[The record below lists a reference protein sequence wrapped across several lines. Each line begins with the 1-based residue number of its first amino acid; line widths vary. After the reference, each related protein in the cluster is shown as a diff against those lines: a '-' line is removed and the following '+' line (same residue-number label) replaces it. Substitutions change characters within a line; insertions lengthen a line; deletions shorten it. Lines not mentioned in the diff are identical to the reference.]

1 MRVIF
6 VYTDSNAPSCVSASG
21 IVKVE
26 EATVNNQAAIQVT
39 NTGGNVTTFYKSQ
52 GQLALLWE

>member
-21 IVKVE
+21 IVKIE
-26 EATVNNQAAIQVT
+26 ETTVNNAAAIQVT

>member
-21 IVKVE
+21 IVKIE
-26 EATVNNQAAIQVT
+26 ETTVNNAAVIQVT
-39 NTGGNVTTFYKSQ
+39 NKGGNVTTFNKSQ

>member
-21 IVKVE
+21 IVKIE

>member
-1 MRVIF
+1 MRVVF
-6 VYTDSNAPSCVSASG
+6 VYTDNNAPSCVSASG
-21 IVKVE
+21 IVKIE

>member
-1 MRVIF
+1 MKVVF

-21 IVKVE
+21 IVKIE
-26 EATVNNQAAIQVT
+26 EATVNNAAAIQVT
-39 NTGGNVTTFYKSQ
+39 NSGGNVTTFYKSQ

>member
-21 IVKVE
+21 IVKIE

-39 NTGGNVTTFYKSQ
+39 NAGGNVTTFYKSR

>member
-1 MRVIF
+1 MRVVF

-21 IVKVE
+21 IVKIE
-26 EATVNNQAAIQVT
+26 ETTVNNAAVIQVT
-39 NTGGNVTTFYKSQ
+39 NTGGNVTTFNKSQ